1 MRLSPAATVA
11 EINSN
16 QKAFVYPNPSDGIF
30 TVKSNF
36 LIKQITVTAI
46 DGKILEVQNS
56 NSNQTTINLET
67 LDKGIYFLT
76 LVGINNQVEV
86 KKVIIN

>member
-1 MRLSPAATVA
+1 MSPAVTLA

-36 LIKQITVTAI
+36 LMKQITVTAI
-46 DGKILEVQNS
+46 DGKVLQVQNS

-67 LDKGIYFLT
+67 LDKGIYFIT

>member
-1 MRLSPAATVA
+1 M
-11 EINSN
+11 
-16 QKAFVYPNPSDGIF
+16 
-30 TVKSNF
+30 
-36 LIKQITVTAI
+36 KQITVKAI
-46 DGKILEVQNS
+46 DGKVLQVQNS

-76 LVGINNQVEV
+76 LVGLNNQVEV